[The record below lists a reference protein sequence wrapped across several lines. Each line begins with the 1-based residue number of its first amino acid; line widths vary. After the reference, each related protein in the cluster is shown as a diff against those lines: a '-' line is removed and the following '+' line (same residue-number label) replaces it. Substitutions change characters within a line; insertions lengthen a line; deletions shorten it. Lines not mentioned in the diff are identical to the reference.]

1 MAVSG
6 IIFQMITLFIM
17 MFAGYLAARAG
28 LISPSFRRGLSS
40 LVLSTAFPCCIVS
53 SVLQSGGAPGSM
65 LVALGVSVAFFALM
79 IALATI
85 LGYFRLYR
93 FPQGGSVDFAMVP
106 ILIYCL
112 RWGPA
117 WSLSCCFVNGVLQF
131 FLGGGIAL
139 SWQSMLL
146 DYVVAYTLVFLC
158 GFAAGKKLGWLW
170 GTILA
175 GLGRWVSLTLS
186 GGLLWYM
193 YMPEKFLGLPMVD
206 PWVYSMIFNGVL
218 IVLVTVVNLI
228 VLGIFQSVPALRQ
241 KLLTKQ
247 N

>member
-1 MAVSG
+1 MSAKNTNSHLRVRMLCEG
-6 IIFQMITLFIM
+6 AM
-17 MFAGYLAARAG
+17 MVALAQ
-28 LISPSFRRGLSS
+28 
-40 LVLSTAFPCCIVS
+40 VLSYIK
-53 SVLQSGGAPGSM
+53 
-65 LVALGVSVAFFALM
+65 LM
-79 IALATI
+79 EL
-85 LGYFRLYR
+85 
-93 FPQGGSVDFAMVP
+93 PNGGSLTPAMFPVILFAV
-106 ILIYCL
+106 
-112 RWGPA
+112 RWGLTPGLMAGFTFGLLQLIFDGAYA
-117 WSLSCCFVNGVLQF
+117 WG
-131 FLGGGIAL
+131 
-139 SWQSMLL
+139 WQSMLL

-170 GTILA
+170 GTLLA

-193 YMPEKFLGLPMVD
+193 YMPEEFLGLPMVD

>member
-1 MAVSG
+1 MNRHSRS
-6 IIFQMITLFIM
+6 T
-17 MFAGYLAARAG
+17 RA
-28 LISPSFRRGLSS
+28 
-40 LVLSTAFPCCIVS
+40 LVEA
-53 SVLQSGGAPGSM
+53 
-65 LVALGVSVAFFALM
+65 ALM

-170 GTILA
+170 GTC
-175 GLGRWVSLTLS
+175 
-186 GGLLWYM
+186 LLYTSDAAD
-193 YMPEKFLGLPMVD
+193 E
-206 PWVYSMIFNGVL
+206 
-218 IVLVTVVNLI
+218 
-228 VLGIFQSVPALRQ
+228 
-241 KLLTKQ
+241 
-247 N
+247 

>member
-1 MAVSG
+1 
-6 IIFQMITLFIM
+6 
-17 MFAGYLAARAG
+17 
-28 LISPSFRRGLSS
+28 
-40 LVLSTAFPCCIVS
+40 
-53 SVLQSGGAPGSM
+53 
-65 LVALGVSVAFFALM
+65 
-79 IALATI
+79 
-85 LGYFRLYR
+85 
-93 FPQGGSVDFAMVP
+93 MVP

-146 DYVVAYTLVFLC
+146 DYLAAFTPLGLAGLFKGRTWGIFAGTVVGCAGRFLVHYIS
-158 GFAAGKKLGWLW
+158 GV
-170 GTILA
+170 TIYKILV

-193 YMPEKFLGLPMVD
+193 YMPEEFLGLPMVD

>member
-1 MAVSG
+1 MNRHSRS
-6 IIFQMITLFIM
+6 T
-17 MFAGYLAARAG
+17 RA
-28 LISPSFRRGLSS
+28 
-40 LVLSTAFPCCIVS
+40 LVEA
-53 SVLQSGGAPGSM
+53 
-65 LVALGVSVAFFALM
+65 ALM

-158 GFAAGKKLGWLW
+158 GFAAGKKLGWLY
-170 GTILA
+170 
-175 GLGRWVSLTLS
+175 LS
-186 GGLLWYM
+186 PCPAACCGICICRRNFW
-193 YMPEKFLGLPMVD
+193 D
-206 PWVYSMIFNGVL
+206 CPWWTPGS
-218 IVLVTVVNLI
+218 T
-228 VLGIFQSVPALRQ
+228 P
-241 KLLTKQ
+241 
-247 N
+247 

>member
-1 MAVSG
+1 MNRHSRS
-6 IIFQMITLFIM
+6 T
-17 MFAGYLAARAG
+17 RA
-28 LISPSFRRGLSS
+28 
-40 LVLSTAFPCCIVS
+40 LVEA
-53 SVLQSGGAPGSM
+53 
-65 LVALGVSVAFFALM
+65 ALM

-158 GFAAGKKLGWLW
+158 GFAAGEGSWAGCGAPSWPGWD
-170 GTILA
+170 G
-175 GLGRWVSLTLS
+175 GYLS
-186 GGLLWYM
+186 PCPAACCGICICRRNFW
-193 YMPEKFLGLPMVD
+193 D
-206 PWVYSMIFNGVL
+206 CPWWTPGS
-218 IVLVTVVNLI
+218 T
-228 VLGIFQSVPALRQ
+228 P
-241 KLLTKQ
+241 
-247 N
+247 

>member
-1 MAVSG
+1 MGKFDGVLLVSD
-6 IIFQMITLFIM
+6 FDDTLYDSHCQVPRRNLEALDRF
-17 MFAGYLAARAG
+17 LA
-28 LISPSFRRGLSS
+28 
-40 LVLSTAFPCCIVS
+40 
-53 SVLQSGGAPGSM
+53 
-65 LVALGVSVAFFALM
+65 
-79 IALATI
+79 
-85 LGYFRLYR
+85 
-93 FPQGGSVDFAMVP
+93 QGGSVDFAMVP

-193 YMPEKFLGLPMVD
+193 YMPEEFLGLPMVD
-206 PWVYSMIFNGVL
+206 PWGKRYS
-218 IVLVTVVNLI
+218 
-228 VLGIFQSVPALRQ
+228 R
-241 KLLTKQ
+241 K
-247 N
+247 